1 MEASKM
7 SEKYV
12 VLAAIDLNQGST
24 RVVEEALEI
33 AARHP
38 GSALHVLTVREAQ
51 LPLAMYPV
59 SLVPMSDTPKIEDTA
74 NFCRDLVAKGAPDK
88 ALSEISVHATVGLPA
103 DEIVWFAAHLGA
115 DVVVVATHGRRGLKR
130 LLLGSVAEKV
140 VRLAGCP
147 VVVVREKS
155 HDLNAR
161 APEIEPLCPECASK
175 RFETKGAELWCARHA
190 EHHVRAHVRHYEVVG
205 NDAPHAWSSATGT

>member
-1 MEASKM
+1 M

-12 VLAAIDLNQGST
+12 VLAAIDLNQGSA
-24 RVVEEALEI
+24 RVVEEALQI
-33 AARHP
+33 AELHP
-38 GSALHVLTVREAQ
+38 GSAIHVLTVREVQTPVAT
-51 LPLAMYPV
+51 YPMN
-59 SLVPMSDTPKIEDTA
+59 LVPAVDTPTAEDTA
-74 NFCRDLVAKGAPDK
+74 NFCRELLAARKPDS
-88 ALSEISVHATVGLPA
+88 ARSEIRVHATLGRPA
-103 DEIVWFAAHLGA
+103 DEIIWFAAHLDA

-155 HDLNAR
+155 HDPTSR
-161 APEIEPLCPECASK
+161 VPEIEPLCPECANK

-190 EHHVRAHVRHYEVVG
+190 EHHVRAHVRHYDQVG
-205 NDAPHAWSSATGT
+205 SDAPHAWSSATGT